1 MRGAC
6 GIGLAWH
13 SCGCL
18 QCSGTY
24 LLACSIY
31 MAVACRCMLHLHA
44 CCIYL
49 HLHAASTRCIYMPAA
64 SMPVHT
70 HLALQ
75 AAEWQM
81 ARPKAYIYVIQL
93 HLDMLLDM
101 LHLHMYLCPYMYV
114 MHLGTLLNV
123 GTLSIHQAYTPAIG
137 DAYGGAVH
145 SITITTSRR
154 GQKQRDLVNRA
165 HDRCGVP
172 VVAKV

>member
-1 MRGAC
+1 
-6 GIGLAWH
+6 
-13 SCGCL
+13 
-18 QCSGTY
+18 
-24 LLACSIY
+24 
-31 MAVACRCMLHLHA
+31 
-44 CCIYL
+44 
-49 HLHAASTRCIYMPAA
+49 
-64 SMPVHT
+64 MPVHT